1 MDNRFS
7 VFNSNIDTRRV
18 NDAYLKITK
27 KTSKL
32 VSVWRNFIEQEGLR
46 KKYIIMLDWQVSL
59 TNSLKYWLSMDTN
72 ISTGDLI
79 LARINLG
86 MLVETWLRIFFT
98 IYSYDYQ
105 NDDFIIIKNRIE
117 KIKDRKKKRIEIKDL
132 TFNNLITFFISKID
146 PELFY
151 QCCPAPEGFFELIGK
166 EGTTEFFQYKEDEAK
181 SYDCFK
187 KWLDKI
193 RDTRNSV
200 HSFTYREIGTY
211 NDFIEDIV
219 KYSSFL
225 DIIMQQ
231 LPSGVSEDGELLYQ

>member
-1 MDNRFS
+1 MLS
-7 VFNSNIDTRRV
+7 SPRR
-18 NDAYLKITK
+18 
-27 KTSKL
+27 
-32 VSVWRNFIEQEGLR
+32 
-46 KKYIIMLDWQVSL
+46 
-59 TNSLKYWLSMDTN
+59 
-72 ISTGDLI
+72 
-79 LARINLG
+79 
-86 MLVETWLRIFFT
+86 
-98 IYSYDYQ
+98 
-105 NDDFIIIKNRIE
+105 
-117 KIKDRKKKRIEIKDL
+117 
-132 TFNNLITFFISKID
+132 
-146 PELFY
+146 
-151 QCCPAPEGFFELIGK
+151 FFELIGK
-166 EGTTEFFQYKEDEAK
+166 EGTTEFFQYKKDEAK